1 MFRKSKIS
9 VFLISVLFC
18 NFSVAADLL
27 DIYKRALENDNQTKI
42 FDTDYFIAKEQYNQT
57 LSTVFPEI
65 NLTAQSKENSIDRY
79 EGGGSLKDYRTD
91 SYSLNITQPIL
102 RLGLFDELDK
112 ASENISKYRENKKSS
127 HKDLIIKSTK
137 LYFSLINLKNN
148 IEASKIKKSMLE
160 LQLSNAQLLFE
171 NGSITNIKLNKYRND
186 FRVAKIELQ
195 ELENEFVSAKQDVYL
210 LTGKEI
216 MEISNLDTAINLST
230 SKYDMTEILSRAMLE
245 YETVKMALHDVSIA
259 KNSLSSNKSEYFPT
273 VDIVASFD
281 YSDTSSGSYRGAATQ
296 ETSEISLVFNLP
308 IFEGGYTN
316 SKVRESRHNLEKMKY
331 TLDLVRKK
339 LKKDVINTYNGYLL
353 NKDLVEARKNRFEES
368 KQNYQTIKNGFVL
381 GVNTDIQITES
392 HYNLKKAES
401 NYVQSIMDYIVSD
414 LEIKKYSKDLTI
426 RDIESIN
433 QWLVW

>member
-1 MFRKSKIS
+1 
-9 VFLISVLFC
+9 
-18 NFSVAADLL
+18 
-27 DIYKRALENDNQTKI
+27 
-42 FDTDYFIAKEQYNQT
+42 
-57 LSTVFPEI
+57 
-65 NLTAQSKENSIDRY
+65 
-79 EGGGSLKDYRTD
+79 
-91 SYSLNITQPIL
+91 
-102 RLGLFDELDK
+102 
-112 ASENISKYRENKKSS
+112 
-127 HKDLIIKSTK
+127 
-137 LYFSLINLKNN
+137 
-148 IEASKIKKSMLE
+148 MLE

-195 ELENEFVSAKQDVYL
+195 ELENEFISAKQDVYL

-273 VDIVASFD
+273 VDVVASFD

-381 GVNTDIQITES
+381 GVNTDIQVTES